1 MLAFRL
7 ELYPVYP
14 PACTSFAHLGF
25 TDLADQS
32 SCGGLFIAGARF
44 SNYVAWL
51 DRPAVY
57 RPGARCR
64 HFGPV
69 LDSDLRR
76 CLDRWTYLPLC
87 VCVWAIAVFPTML
100 LVTYLKV
107 VFSEFGPVLLAYVLA
122 DWCLRLKGSG
132 SVLAR
137 HGRME
142 ACLLCSL

>member
-1 MLAFRL
+1 M
-7 ELYPVYP
+7 
-14 PACTSFAHLGF
+14 
-25 TDLADQS
+25 
-32 SCGGLFIAGARF
+32 GLD
-44 SNYVAWL
+44 V
-51 DRPAVY
+51 
-57 RPGARCR
+57 
-64 HFGPV
+64 
-69 LDSDLRR
+69 
-76 CLDRWTYLPLC
+76 WTYLPLC